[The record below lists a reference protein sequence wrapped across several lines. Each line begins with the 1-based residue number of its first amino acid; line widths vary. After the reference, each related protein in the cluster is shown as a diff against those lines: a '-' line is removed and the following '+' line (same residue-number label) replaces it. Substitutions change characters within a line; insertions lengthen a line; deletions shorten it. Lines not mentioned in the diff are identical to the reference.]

1 MVVTM
6 FGRFSIWSI
15 GIPKDALLR
24 LVDAVDA
31 DQDGYVTVGE
41 VRDLL
46 KRYAKDLKASYK
58 YRRH

>member
-1 MVVTM
+1 M
-6 FGRFSIWSI
+6 RFPSIWNM

-24 LVDAVDA
+24 LMDMVDA

-41 VRDLL
+41 VRDVL

-58 YRRH
+58 YKRR